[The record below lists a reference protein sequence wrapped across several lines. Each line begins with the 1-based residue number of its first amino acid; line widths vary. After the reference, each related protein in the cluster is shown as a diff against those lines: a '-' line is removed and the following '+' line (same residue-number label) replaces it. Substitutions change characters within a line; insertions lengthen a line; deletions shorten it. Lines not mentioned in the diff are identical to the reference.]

1 VSAVDDIGRDAA
13 LLSAT
18 EIGLGSMAH
27 AWHVPL
33 SGHLLS
39 LNQILIL
46 TRFTRRWRA
55 PAGVAAAPVGGP
67 AAISAISACL
77 KSLSPAGRK
86 LTPMLAI
93 AAQGACF
100 NLGTVLLGRGRAG
113 TLCGAGLASLWAFAQ
128 PVLIYALIF
137 GAPLVRALGQLHA
150 KTRAVVDVSPER
162 LLAALGALVALKLV
176 AAAAVVM
183 AAWRLPES
191 RWRGWDARLLAMGKA
206 RREAWVGAR
215 AAGNGGPGWAG
226 AARAAARDLLNPLF
240 LISLGLTGAFF
251 WWSEQGPIAM
261 AWMLLRPVAVGF
273 ILFFGVRVIR
283 WEGVLRRMK
292 RAGWQGPARACRV
305 AVETLQG
312 L

>member
-1 VSAVDDIGRDAA
+1 MNAAPAGNAVDDIGRAAA

-18 EIGLGSMAH
+18 EIGLGSVAH

-55 PAGVAAAPVGGP
+55 PVGEAAAPVGGP

-77 KSLSPAGRK
+77 KSLSPVGRK

-113 TLCGAGLASLWAFAQ
+113 TLLGAWLASLWAFAQ
-128 PVLIYALIF
+128 PVLIYGLLF
-137 GAPLVRALGQLHA
+137 GAPLARALAQLYA

-176 AAAAVVM
+176 AAAAVVR

-191 RWRGWDARLLAMGKA
+191 RWRGWDARLLAAG
-206 RREAWVGAR
+206 RGAPVV
-215 AAGNGGPGWAG
+215 APAEPGLAG

-261 AWMLLRPVAVGF
+261 AWMLLRPVALGF

-283 WEGVLRRMK
+283 WEGVLRRME